1 MAAVSSKTG
10 RIDVNCGFFG
20 GYFFSHDVFVFCFF
34 LASIDLKKKNV
45 GLSNGGRQIP

>member
-1 MAAVSSKTG
+1 MVSLEG
-10 RIDVNCGFFG
+10 IFFPMM
-20 GYFFSHDVFVFCFF
+20 FLFFF

>member
-1 MAAVSSKTG
+1 MVSLEG
-10 RIDVNCGFFG
+10 IFFPMM
-20 GYFFSHDVFVFCFF
+20 FLVFFF